1 MQGLVQPPDGG
12 GEDGSGEPAVAL
24 ERLGLAKGFTHGPP
38 LEHKT
43 AIKLK
48 WGDAAAADR
57 LRDGSLLVICDE
69 QDRAN
74 AKARAA
80 VARAAAVGPGDTAQ
94 RPSSRQWRGEPGGVS
109 FAFGGVGGGGARVE
123 RGLKITVGVPPLS
136 VEPEPEPEPVPVPE
150 LEAEPVADGALA

>member
-1 MQGLVQPPDGG
+1 VQGLVQPPDGG
-12 GEDGSGEPAVAL
+12 GEDGGGEPAVV

-69 QDRAN
+69 QDRAD

-80 VARAAAVGPGDTAQ
+80 VARAAAAGPGGTAQ
-94 RPSSRQWRGEPGGVS
+94 RPSSRQRRGEPGGVS

-123 RGLKITVGVPPLS
+123 RGLKITVGAPPLS
-136 VEPEPEPEPVPVPE
+136 VEPEPEPVLVPE
-150 LEAEPVADGALA
+150 LESEPEPVAEGALA